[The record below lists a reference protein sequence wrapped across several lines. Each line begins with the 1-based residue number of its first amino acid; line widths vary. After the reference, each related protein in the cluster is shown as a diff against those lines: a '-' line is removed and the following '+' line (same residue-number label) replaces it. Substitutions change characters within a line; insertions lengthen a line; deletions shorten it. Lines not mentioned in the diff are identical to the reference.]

1 MIVSDRSCSAWQTVD
16 HGQLY
21 WQPAFYSTVQAD
33 QLYQQLLDE
42 LDWQQRPITLF
53 GREVLQPRLQA
64 WCGEATYCYSG
75 LSMRPDPWTPTLLTI
90 REQIEQALVDMPGVR
105 FNSVLANLYRDGA
118 DYMGWH
124 QDNEPELGTEP
135 VIASLSLGDTRRF
148 VLRHVESRDKREYA
162 LSHGSLLV
170 MAGQLQT
177 HWQHSVPKTRQPK
190 MPRINLTFR
199 LIG

>member
-1 MIVSDRSCSAWQTVD
+1 MIVSDRSDSAWQTVD

-21 WQPAFYSTVQAD
+21 WQPAFYSPTQAD

-42 LDWQQRPITLF
+42 LDWQQRPITMF
-53 GREVLQPRLQA
+53 GRQILQPRLQA
-64 WCGEATYCYSG
+64 WCGDATYRYSG
-75 LSMRPDPWTPTLLTI
+75 LTMTPDPWSPALLTI
-90 REQIEQALVDMPGVR
+90 RQHIEQALVDIPGVR

-124 QDNEPELGTEP
+124 QDNEPELGAEP
-135 VIASLSLGDTRRF
+135 VIASLSLGETRRF
-148 VLRHVESRDKREYA
+148 VLRHIESKEKREYP

-177 HWQHSVPKTRQPK
+177 HWQHSVPKTRQLK

-199 LIG
+199 LMS